1 MNREVRADIFG
12 VAGGLEPKADAT
24 TSLDLFLHSLTDSH
38 SPTNGTK
45 RRDLFHLSV
54 FEASSFGEY
63 PACEAR
69 SPQSVEGGA
78 VFEFE
83 PWSVVFMIS
92 SILLA
97 VSAHRLA
104 RKIDKG
110 RLEDA
115 SAAEVHEAA
124 TRREHANSGAK

>member
-1 MNREVRADIFG
+1 M
-12 VAGGLEPKADAT
+12 
-24 TSLDLFLHSLTDSH
+24 
-38 SPTNGTK
+38 
-45 RRDLFHLSV
+45 
-54 FEASSFGEY
+54 
-63 PACEAR
+63 
-69 SPQSVEGGA
+69 
-78 VFEFE
+78 FEFE

-110 RLEDA
+110 RLNDA

-124 TRREHANSGAK
+124 TRREDAISGAK

>member
-1 MNREVRADIFG
+1 M
-12 VAGGLEPKADAT
+12 
-24 TSLDLFLHSLTDSH
+24 
-38 SPTNGTK
+38 
-45 RRDLFHLSV
+45 
-54 FEASSFGEY
+54 
-63 PACEAR
+63 
-69 SPQSVEGGA
+69 
-78 VFEFE
+78 FEFE

-124 TRREHANSGAK
+124 TRREDANSGAK